1 MKKQILLIGLFLCT
15 MTSYSQILKKWTFD
29 DEYTIKCKGYPE
41 LTEGVIGKAA
51 LFDGVNTE
59 IKETFKGNIKDFSI
73 TSWIAPQEYSW
84 NKAPII
90 DFDDVFLGIDDL
102 GHIVC
107 MVKNDKDTVT
117 CISRN
122 CIPLLKW
129 SHVAMTVKSGEEVS
143 LYINGEKVG
152 TSIMSQMTFPE
163 YLSISLGKSIH
174 RQVPKGTERATSKAI
189 TRYMYFDGLIDELC
203 IYGKKLTNK
212 EIKGQY
218 KRNVTSKIPLKYRK
232 LPSGTNQPLDFG
244 AYYTKLKYSPAW
256 DKQWRGSD
264 FPDIVVRFGKHNPT
278 KLVFW
283 RGTGYIPAL
292 VTENDIWMT
301 DQSVENFGTGE
312 CYEAMGDKQCRY
324 SHVRLL
330 ENTPARVVVHW
341 RYALAGI
348 RHQIF
353 LESETCPG
361 DWVDEYWTA
370 YPDGVV
376 VRNQILWSDFHDKFI
391 KSYQFQETIFFN
403 QPGTKPEDN
412 VDYQAITFMDL
423 DKNIA
428 SYSWENG
435 APKSF
440 DKPVYK
446 PIQLVNTKSEY
457 KPYSIYDRQRITY
470 PFKFGWTEG
479 YTKFPCWNHW
489 PVAQLASD
497 GRNSKAR
504 DKVSHSSLTQVNCD
518 KQIYERRG
526 DGSVRVCSMMGLT
539 TGSIDSLLPL
549 ALSWNNPPN
558 ILLKDEVMQ
567 YTGYDRYQRTYKFT
581 MKKDN
586 RKETEFEILATE
598 ESPICGIPI
607 EIDNCNSDIES
618 ITLNGK
624 TLQPDKETF
633 SGKVFSSETIKQ
645 LILIDYNSSKK
656 CNLKIKFKR

>member
-1 MKKQILLIGLFLCT
+1 MKKRYFLAAFFLFSFQLN
-15 MTSYSQILKKWTFD
+15 SQILKKWTFD
-29 DEYTIKCKGYPE
+29 NDDRFNGKESPE
-41 LTEGVIGKAA
+41 FVDGVIGKAA
-51 LFDGVNTE
+51 LFDGFNTE
-59 IKETFKGNIKDFSI
+59 IKDTIEGDLNKFSI
-73 TSWIAPQEYSW
+73 AMWIAPQEYSW
-84 NKAPII
+84 NNTPMI
-90 DFDDVFLGIDDL
+90 DMDNVFLGIDDL
-102 GHIVC
+102 GHVVC
-107 MVKNDKDTVT
+107 IIKNDNETVT
-117 CISRN
+117 CLSET

-129 SHVAMTVKSGEEVS
+129 SHVAMTVKQGKEVS
-143 LYINGEKVG
+143 LFINGEKVG
-152 TSIMSQMTFPE
+152 TSVIPE
-163 YLSISLGKSIH
+163 IVLPEKMYVSIGKSIH
-174 RQVPKGTERATSKAI
+174 KQVPNGTERATSQAI

-203 IYGKKLTNK
+203 IYNNDLTKK

-218 KRNVTSKIPLKYRK
+218 KRNVISEVPLKYRK
-232 LPSGTNQPLDFG
+232 LPSGTNEPMDFG

-264 FPDIVVRFGKHNPT
+264 YPDIVVRFGKNNPT

-348 RHQIF
+348 KHQIF
-353 LESETCPG
+353 LESEVCSG

-376 VRNQILWSDFHDKFI
+376 VRNQILWSDFPDNFI
-391 KSYQFQETIFFN
+391 NSYQFQETIFFN

-412 VDYQAITFMDL
+412 VYYQAITFMDL
-423 DKNIA
+423 DKNKA

-435 APKSF
+435 APESF
-440 DKPVYK
+440 EKPVYK

-457 KPYSIYDRQRITY
+457 KPFGIYDKKRITY
-470 PFKFGWTEG
+470 PFKFGWTKG

-497 GRNSKAR
+497 GRNSKAP

-518 KQIYERRG
+518 KQIYERRD

-539 TGSIDSLLPL
+539 TDSIDNLLPL
-549 ALSWNNPPN
+549 ALSWNNPPD
-558 ILLKDEVMQ
+558 IIMKDCGMQYVGYDKYQRAYKFFMSQEKEGVSEFEVLGLKD
-567 YTGYDRYQRTYKFT
+567 
-581 MKKDN
+581 
-586 RKETEFEILATE
+586 
-598 ESPICGIPI
+598 SPICGIPI
-607 EIDNCNSDIES
+607 EIENCNMDVES
-618 ITLNGK
+618 VTLNGK
-624 TLQPDKETF
+624 ILKKGKDVF
-633 SGKVFSSETIKQ
+633 LGKVYMSEKEKL
-645 LILIDYNSSKK
+645 LIWINCNSYNK
-656 CNLKIKFKR
+656 CNVGLNFNK